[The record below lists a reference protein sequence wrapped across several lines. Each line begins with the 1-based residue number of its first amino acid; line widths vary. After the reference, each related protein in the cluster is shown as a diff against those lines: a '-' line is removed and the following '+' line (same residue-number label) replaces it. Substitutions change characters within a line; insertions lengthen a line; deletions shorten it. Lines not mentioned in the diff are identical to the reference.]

1 MQLGPRL
8 GLGRL
13 SRQQITITN
22 AWAGIE
28 YESKTGRSEASD
40 GEVSRAENIRRLAD
54 ELRDVKMLI
63 VFCGDKAKLASSK
76 LREGRLVGRL
86 VQIALVPHLG
96 SQGLNNSIKV
106 DLTDQLIV
114 DAGKQRREGRRDSLK
129 FIQRENTRRRL
140 EVVVERLLASR
151 VPAQLDAEEQ
161 SGIRSI

>member
-1 MQLGPRL
+1 
-8 GLGRL
+8 
-13 SRQQITITN
+13 
-22 AWAGIE
+22 
-28 YESKTGRSEASD
+28 
-40 GEVSRAENIRRLAD
+40 
-54 ELRDVKMLI
+54 MLI
-63 VFCGDKAKLASSK
+63 VFCGDKATLASSK
-76 LREGRLVGRL
+76 LREARLLGRL

-106 DLTDQLIV
+106 DLTEQLIV

-161 SGIRSI
+161 SGIRST